1 MPTITVR
8 FFAAAREAFGAR
20 ESQIRAGS
28 VDELVSALAEEADP
42 QAATVLSRSSFL
54 VNSVAATDGSAALTA
69 GDTIDV
75 LPPCAGGGARLTRSG
90 PPPATGRPDNRR

>member
-28 VDELVSALAEEADP
+28 VAELVDTLAEAADP
-42 QAATVLSRSSFL
+42 QAATVLSRSSVR
-54 VNSVAATDGSAALTA
+54 VNAVAATARSVALSDW
-69 GDTIDV
+69 DTVDV
-75 LPPCAGGGARLTRSG
+75 LPPFAGG
-90 PPPATGRPDNRR
+90 

>member
-28 VDELVSALAEEADP
+28 VAELVDTLAEAADP
-42 QAATVLSRSSFL
+42 QAATVLSRSSLL
-54 VNSVAATDGSAALTA
+54 VNSVAATDRSVALSD
-69 GDTIDV
+69 GDTVDV
-75 LPPCAGGGARLTRSG
+75 LPPFAGG
-90 PPPATGRPDNRR
+90 

>member
-20 ESQIRAGS
+20 ESQMNAET
-28 VDELVSALAEEADP
+28 VDELVTTLAEAAGT

-54 VNSVAATDGSAALTA
+54 VNSVAATDKSVPLAD
-69 GDTIDV
+69 GDTVDV
-75 LPPCAGGGARLTRSG
+75 LPPFAGG
-90 PPPATGRPDNRR
+90 

>member
-28 VDELVSALAEEADP
+28 VAELVDTLAEAADP

-54 VNSVAATDGSAALTA
+54 VNAVACTDEGRALVE
-69 GDTIDV
+69 GDRVDV
-75 LPPCAGGGARLTRSG
+75 LPPFAGG
-90 PPPATGRPDNRR
+90 